1 MIRRTVVD
9 CEEVTRDFSFGSASA
24 QTMLPSRTV
33 RGLMPLHIYAVR
45 FPGLILERNHEHE

>member
-1 MIRRTVVD
+1 
-9 CEEVTRDFSFGSASA
+9 
-24 QTMLPSRTV
+24 MLPSRTV